1 LSIIEK
7 IYNYFI
13 AKQLNIVERS
23 QKALN
28 VLSKKSAKALDLVT
42 ATINSLD
49 AINAEIQTTMDDIAR
64 HRNEL
69 QQTETAL
76 AGTRETNERI
86 ANRFRNLIE
95 AE

>member
-1 LSIIEK
+1 MSIVEK
-7 IYNYFI
+7 IYSFFEE
-13 AKQLNIVERS
+13 KRLNIVERS
-23 QKALN
+23 QKALDI
-28 VLSKKSAKALDLVT
+28 LSKKSAKALDLVT

-49 AINAEIQTTMDDIAR
+49 EINAEIQATMDDIAR

-86 ANRFRNLIE
+86 ANRFRSLIE
-95 AE
+95 AD

>member
-1 LSIIEK
+1 MSIIEK